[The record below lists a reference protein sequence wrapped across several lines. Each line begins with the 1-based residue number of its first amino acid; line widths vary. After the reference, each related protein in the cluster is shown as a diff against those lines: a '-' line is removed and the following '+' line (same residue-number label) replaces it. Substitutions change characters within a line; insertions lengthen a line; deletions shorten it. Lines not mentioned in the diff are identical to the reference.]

1 MKVNF
6 VTSWSLNNFWQ
17 NKLDKTSKPDLLVFG
32 TNGLGLVSYKKELD
46 GETEFFHDVAGLSR
60 EIGGVV
66 ISGLDTDTYGVYRHS
81 AVIAEKGKIL
91 GVSDMSFTIDESEFK
106 SGGNF
111 RVYQT
116 SVGKIGLLVGDDIY
130 FPESAKV
137 LALCDAD
144 IIVSIFGRCDNGMP
158 EIMTRASA
166 FSNGVTIALLSNDRV
181 TVAGVNGDVLLSS
194 CKENTEADL
203 KIQKD
208 YHRISTRRRGFS
220 FDTIF

>member
-1 MKVNF
+1 MKVGF
-6 VTSWSLNNFWQ
+6 VTGLGLNAFWQ
-17 NKLDKTSKPDLLVFG
+17 NKLDKSLKTDLLCFG
-32 TNGLGLVSYKKELD
+32 FNGLGLVSYKKELD

-60 EIGGVV
+60 ETGSVV

-91 GVSDMSFTIDESEFK
+91 GVSDMSFTLDESEFK

-111 RVYQT
+111 RVYET
-116 SVGKIGLLVGDDIY
+116 SIGKIGLLVGDDVY

-144 IIVSIFGRCDNGMP
+144 IIISVFGRIDNGMP

-166 FSNGVTIALLSNDRV
+166 FSNGVTIALISQGAV
-181 TVAGVNGDVLLSS
+181 TVASSMGDVLLSS
-194 CKENTEADL
+194 RKEFITADI
-203 KIQKD
+203 KITKD
-208 YHRISTRRRGFS
+208 YHRVSTRRRGYT
-220 FDTIF
+220 FDTVF

>member
-6 VTSWSLNNFWQ
+6 VTSGSLNNFWQ

>member
-6 VTSWSLNNFWQ
+6 VTSGSLNNFWQ
-17 NKLDKTSKPDLLVFG
+17 NKLDKTLKPDLLVFG
-32 TNGLGLVSYKKELD
+32 ANGLGLVSYKKELD